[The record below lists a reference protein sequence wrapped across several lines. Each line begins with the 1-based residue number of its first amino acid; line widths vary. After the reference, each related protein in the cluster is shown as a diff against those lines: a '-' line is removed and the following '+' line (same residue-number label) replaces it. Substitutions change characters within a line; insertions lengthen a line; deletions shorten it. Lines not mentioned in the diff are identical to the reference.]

1 MNELL
6 KIDGFKQIVE
16 YGSIEPSR
24 TPRITSTLLLSDGGL
39 HYHNPGLSNEFT
51 VSFTTFIKKDDVEQI
66 EHFNQI
72 VLYNQKITVISEFG
86 NFPSG
91 EYYITKEWS
100 LKHHSTNYYSVDW
113 EVQQVTNDDT
123 TTEFYQIPTISTSD
137 ALTADEGSISQTEEV
152 VGEGCSDKNLV
163 RQLQQL
169 LKQEG
174 YYVIADGSTLIVDGV
189 WGEYTTQALQLY
201 QQSKGLKVTGTLTTE
216 TKEALSW

>member
-1 MNELL
+1 M
-6 KIDGFKQIVE
+6 
-16 YGSIEPSR
+16 
-24 TPRITSTLLLSDGGL
+24 
-39 HYHNPGLSNEFT
+39 
-51 VSFTTFIKKDDVEQI
+51 
-66 EHFNQI
+66 
-72 VLYNQKITVISEFG
+72 
-86 NFPSG
+86 
-91 EYYITKEWS
+91 
-100 LKHHSTNYYSVDW
+100 
-113 EVQQVTNDDT
+113 QQVTNDDT